1 MGVPHLPKIFR
12 SASSAG
18 HGTARARG
26 LDWALSVT
34 YPLNPDVGDNGSGG
48 PFITDFYGAGGYY
61 QCIGP
66 VRGAGGR
73 FNGRG
78 AVFSYKFGNT
88 VCP

>member
-1 MGVPHLPKIFR
+1 MRNFR
-12 SASSAG
+12 EIP
-18 HGTARARG
+18 RG
-26 LDWALSVT
+26 ILRENRTFRIRTLYGCICVV
-34 YPLNPDVGDNGSGG
+34 PLNPDVGNNGSGG

>member
-1 MGVPHLPKIFR
+1 MPHI
-12 SASSAG
+12 
-18 HGTARARG
+18 TV
-26 LDWALSVT
+26 SVS

-48 PFITDFYGAGGYY
+48 PGRAVYNGAGGYY
-61 QCIGP
+61 LCIGP

>member
-1 MGVPHLPKIFR
+1 MTSRCVVLTSQI
-12 SASSAG
+12 
-18 HGTARARG
+18 
-26 LDWALSVT
+26 DLSVS

-48 PFITDFYGAGGYY
+48 PFTTDFYGAGGYY

>member
-1 MGVPHLPKIFR
+1 MERYV
-12 SASSAG
+12 
-18 HGTARARG
+18 
-26 LDWALSVT
+26 SVT